1 MVLDI
6 DLINIQNSRRVVI
19 NERDGTVIIGADVL
33 VAPVAISHKNLS
45 ISTRPTA
52 LGSFVGVSSKDGATP
67 PATLKNL
74 VDALNALNVTNEDKI
89 AIIKALKRQG
99 NLYGDVVVE

>member
-1 MVLDI
+1 
-6 DLINIQNSRRVVI
+6 
-19 NERDGTVIIGADVL
+19 
-33 VAPVAISHKNLS
+33 
-45 ISTRPTA
+45 
-52 LGSFVGVSSKDGATP
+52 VSSKDGATP